1 MSRKVGIT
9 TLVHFTRRR
18 INMQETLEQSIG
30 FSAGQIYNYL
40 AENEG
45 QASFTKLKKDLD
57 LKGNFAELGLG
68 WLAREEKI
76 ELAKSGNSLK
86 IKLR

>member
-1 MSRKVGIT
+1 
-9 TLVHFTRRR
+9 
-18 INMQETLEQSIG
+18 MQETLEQSIG
-30 FSAGQIYNYL
+30 LSAGQIYNYL

-45 QASFTKLKKDLD
+45 QSTFTKLKKDLD

-86 IKLR
+86 IKLK

>member
-1 MSRKVGIT
+1 
-9 TLVHFTRRR
+9 
-18 INMQETLEQSIG
+18 MQETLEQSIG
-30 FSAGQIYNYL
+30 LSAGQIYNYL
-40 AENEG
+40 EG
-45 QASFTKLKKDLD
+45 SDGQVTFSKLKKDLD

-86 IKLR
+86 ISLR

>member
-1 MSRKVGIT
+1 
-9 TLVHFTRRR
+9 
-18 INMQETLEQSIG
+18 MQESLEQSIG

-45 QASFTKLKKDLD
+45 QSTFTKLKKELD

-68 WLAREEKI
+68 WLAREDKI
-76 ELAKSGNSLK
+76 EMAKSGNTFK

>member
-1 MSRKVGIT
+1 
-9 TLVHFTRRR
+9 
-18 INMQETLEQSIG
+18 MQETLEQSIG

-40 AENEG
+40 ADNEG

-86 IKLR
+86 IKLK

>member
-1 MSRKVGIT
+1 
-9 TLVHFTRRR
+9 
-18 INMQETLEQSIG
+18 MQESLEQSIG
-30 FSAGQIYNYL
+30 QSAGQIYNFL

-45 QASFTKLKKDLD
+45 QSTFSKIKKELD

-68 WLAREEKI
+68 WLAREDKV

-86 IKLR
+86 ITLR

>member
-1 MSRKVGIT
+1 
-9 TLVHFTRRR
+9 
-18 INMQETLEQSIG
+18 MQETLEQSIG
-30 FSAGQIYNYL
+30 LSAGQIYNYL

-45 QASFTKLKKDLD
+45 QATFTKIKKELD

-68 WLAREEKI
+68 WLAREDKV

-86 IKLR
+86 IRLR

>member
-1 MSRKVGIT
+1 
-9 TLVHFTRRR
+9 
-18 INMQETLEQSIG
+18 MQETMEQSIG
-30 FSAGQIYNYL
+30 QSAGQIWNYL
-40 AENEG
+40 SENNG
-45 QASFTKLKKDLD
+45 QATMTKIKKDLD

-68 WLAREEKI
+68 WLAREEKV

>member
-1 MSRKVGIT
+1 
-9 TLVHFTRRR
+9 
-18 INMQETLEQSIG
+18 MQETFEQSIG
-30 FSAGQIYNYL
+30 LSAGQIYNYL
-40 AENEG
+40 ADNEG
-45 QASFTKLKKDLD
+45 QATFTKLKKDLD